1 MIRVRVPDSSCLL
14 FRACAETS
22 AKFSLCVSVLCQ
34 FGISACFAS
43 HQLVSNSWC
52 AQRCA
57 ARARAA
63 HANRHMPL
71 HTRRRPLQTC
81 VNRSQCRAWS
91 PCSGCAGEANEHMAD
106 HAIEK
111 KAPAPFSNA
120 AGTDGGWVASKPLKT
135 RYTSSTGITSFD
147 GESAWD
153 QYDPHILVPK
163 EWGKQSENHQ
173 KSLRDWPEPD
183 FAHTNKATW
192 KHANTKRWPLLRQP
206 KYNRSGV
213 ECSL

>member
-1 MIRVRVPDSSCLL
+1 MPIRHFGLIRVPPTR
-14 FRACAETS
+14 F
-22 AKFSLCVSVLCQ
+22 
-34 FGISACFAS
+34 
-43 HQLVSNSWC
+43 QLVVR
-52 AQRCA
+52 AALRR